1 MKWNGK
7 SFMLIDWLMVLER
20 FVGEEA
26 DFEIN
31 AFLYWEPVKIF

>member
-1 MKWNGK
+1 MEWKE
-7 SFMLIDWLMVLER
+7 FRVDIDWLMVFER

-26 DFEIN
+26 DFEID